1 MREWDIECFN
11 RKFQQTLCV
20 FPFGVAICDGMVENK
35 QIHCKTETD
44 KFLTEDEPLYFHVE
58 SRYYNS
64 NKGFVLLQRKK
75 KKSFKVGVCDDNF
88 SIKYYD
94 NANFLA
100 TKLTEPL
107 KFDVFESLKKE
118 GPISDK
124 LYITKKEVLYLD
136 RQIGYRKGS
145 KFVVDECVW
154 QEVSDSLWGLECSIQ
169 K

>member
-11 RKFQQTLCV
+11 RKFQETLCV

-35 QIHCKTETD
+35 QIHCQTETD

-75 KKSFKVGVCDDNF
+75 KKSFKVGVCHDNF
-88 SIKYYD
+88 HITFF
-94 NANFLA
+94 NGANFIG
-100 TKLTEPL
+100 TKLTDSL
-107 KFDVFESLKKE
+107 KFDVFTSLTKE
-118 GPISDK
+118 GPISEK
-124 LYITKKEVLYLD
+124 LYINKREVFYLNKLV
-136 RQIGYRKGS
+136 GYRKGS
-145 KFVVDECVW
+145 KFLVDPSVW